1 MSAYRKDF
9 RGTKY
14 TYFLRKNDELF
25 ETYNEIG
32 EKASNSV
39 KKEFNN
45 EPIY

>member
-9 RGTKY
+9 CGTKY

-32 EKASNSV
+32 GKVSNSI
-39 KKEFNN
+39 KKEFNS
-45 EPIY
+45 EPMY